1 MTPAEYRQR
10 VRARLA
16 AEGIGIYMADDAA
29 ALSPKPSFVQAP
41 VTYTDIHPK
50 VAAAAIASLAVA
62 VVLPICKQ
70 KLGLDLS
77 GQEGNLQALIA
88 VLAGYFMPGGD

>member
-1 MTPAEYRQR
+1 MEQDQKPSTPASGSY
-10 VRARLA
+10 
-16 AEGIGIYMADDAA
+16 
-29 ALSPKPSFVQAP
+29 S
-41 VTYTDIHPK
+41 DIHPK

-62 VVLPICKQ
+62 VVLPILKQ

-88 VLAGYFMPGGD
+88 VLAGYFMPNSQ